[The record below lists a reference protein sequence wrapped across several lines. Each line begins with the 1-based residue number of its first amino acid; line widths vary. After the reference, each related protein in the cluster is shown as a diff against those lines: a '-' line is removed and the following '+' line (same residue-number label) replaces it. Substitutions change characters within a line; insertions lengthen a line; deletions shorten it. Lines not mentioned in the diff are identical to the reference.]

1 MNKFEFKQEVKCT
14 CGCNRLGIVLGKTKA
29 PGIWVVAMEEG
40 VAFMHEKNI
49 DVVKEPAVKIPKEI
63 ADILGLKQYS
73 SAPNAMWEI
82 LNKQAHELFKT
93 SWLFEKGNLIKLAR
107 AIEYGYEVEAP
118 VIQKNDYFVIES
130 KDVKW
135 IAKCNGLEGNKIE
148 FAYAIEFNLGKYD
161 YDDGGKFSKDLMD
174 VRIATEDEAKELRR
188 AAAFIRNNRRFN
200 QFMPFDIAIDK
211 SGNVVRVE
219 KETDKDGNVV
229 VLYGNEE
236 DGYLAASRPAAELTL
251 RYLAEDRVDLKG

>member
-1 MNKFEFKQEVKCT
+1 MKKFEFKQEVKCT
-14 CGCNRLGIVLGKTKA
+14 CGCNRILGIVLA
-29 PGIWVVAMEEG
+29 GIKESGMWAIAREEG
-40 VAFMHEKNI
+40 VAFMHEKNM

-118 VIQKNDYFVIES
+118 VIRKNDYVVFEN

-135 IAKCNGLEGNKIE
+135 IAKCSGVEGNEIE
-148 FAYAIEFNLGKYD
+148 YAYAIEFKLGKYD
-161 YDDGGKFSKDLMD
+161 HDDGGKVTMDLFD
-174 VRIATEDEAKELRR
+174 VRVATEDEEKALRR
-188 AAAFIRNNRRFN
+188 AAAFIKNNRKFN
-200 QFMPFDIAIDK
+200 QFMPFDIAVDK
-211 SGNVVRVE
+211 SGYVVRVE

-229 VLYGNEE
+229 VFYGNEE
-236 DGYLAASRPAAELTL
+236 DGYLSASRPAAELTL
-251 RYLAEDRVDLKG
+251 RYLAEDRVDL